1 MPFPENKKEFRFL
14 GIKYLG
20 KFVHNL
26 SENTENF
33 QKRTQCSTLTKIKK
47 ELDKRKLLVI
57 SPPVLKF
64 YNPLLPIKVSSGASE
79 KGLGTEGK

>member
-1 MPFPENKKEFRFL
+1 MGHKVTATGIYPDDRKIEAIKNMPFPENKKEFRFL

-33 QKRTQCSTLTKIKK
+33 
-47 ELDKRKLLVI
+47 
-57 SPPVLKF
+57 
-64 YNPLLPIKVSSGASE
+64 
-79 KGLGTEGK
+79 